1 MQDTKTD
8 NQYPS
13 LNFEDLVRL
22 HSFQML
28 SLHLNETAWLRTNKN
43 DTRQR
48 SRLPRTAITDILV
61 QRVR

>member
-13 LNFEDLVRL
+13 LNFEDLEL
-22 HSFQML
+22 LLNSPML
-28 SLHLNETAWLRTNKN
+28 LSRSNETVWLTMSMNV
-43 DTRQR
+43 TRLKSLLLR
-48 SRLPRTAITDILV
+48 IGITDIQG